1 MTRIM
6 TRILLS
12 LLLGATIASAA
23 DQTILGS
30 QLLVKNPSTPE
41 KRTVVGKAKE
51 SASSNTIVGDPTV
64 NGATLT
70 VRAEGT
76 NPSEQTFA
84 LPQGTNA
91 KGKPL
96 WTGDALDGFK
106 YKNSDGVNGPVKK
119 AQLKKS
125 AKGVFTIKF
134 TVSGKLGPV
143 SVVPPNPGDGGC
155 ILLELTGGD
164 SYSVRFAPGDG
175 EVTNKDGVSFK
186 VKKPTSEGSCVTGST
201 TSTSSTTSST
211 TSTSGPTTTTLFAG
225 PAFPPV
231 GGSVMY
237 NFSGNSQAAGGADL
251 ALFDFSPTTWTAL
264 YWGSWT
270 APSLPTAGLDGS
282 QHALSFVGIS
292 GGDTIVTWQGTTPW
306 TNPGDM
312 MVYVVPIRLTIT
324 LVTPPSGVV
333 WVDSTTITGLDPG
346 AATGVGAVVDVA
358 PSGTAQN
365 FTVKFEY
372 TADVPTDDPTGFIPL
387 GNVPTTGGGLTVT
400 SFSGAFYSQP

>member
-1 MTRIM
+1 MTRV
-6 TRILLS
+6 LVS
-12 LLLGATIASAA
+12 LLLGATFASAA

-51 SASSNTIVGDPTV
+51 SASSNTIVGDPTA

-76 NPSEQTFA
+76 NPTEQTFA
-84 LPQGTNA
+84 LPQGTNS

-96 WTGDALDGFK
+96 WTGDAIAGFK
-106 YKNSDGVNGPVKK
+106 YKDPGGANGAVKQ
-119 AQLKKS
+119 AQIKKS
-125 AKGVFTIKF
+125 GSGAFTIKF
-134 TVSGKLGPV
+134 TASGKLGTV
-143 SVVPPNPGDGGC
+143 SVVPPNVGDGGC

-164 SYSVRFAPGDG
+164 SYSVRFGDG
-175 EVTNKDGVSFK
+175 EVANKDGASFK
-186 VKKPTSEGSCVTGST
+186 VKKPASEGSCLTMS
-201 TSTSSTTSST
+201 
-211 TSTSGPTTTTLFAG
+211 FAG

-231 GGSVMY
+231 GGSVSY
-237 NFSGNSQAAGGADL
+237 NFSGDSQTAGGADL
-251 ALFDFSPTTWTAL
+251 SLFSFSPTSWTAL

-270 APSLPTAGLDGS
+270 APSGPAASLDGS
-282 QHALSFVGIS
+282 LHNLSFVGIS
-292 GGDTIVTWQGTTPW
+292 GGNTIATWQGTSPW

-333 WVDSTTITGLDPG
+333 WVDSTTISGLDPG
-346 AATGVGAVVDVA
+346 AGTGIGAVVNVA
-358 PSGTAQN
+358 PSGTAQD

-372 TADVPTDDPTGFIPL
+372 TSDVPTDDPTGFIPL
-387 GNVPTTGGGLTVT
+387 GSVPTTGGGLTLS